1 MISTQS
7 KRKLSEGA
15 EELLEKYE
23 VLELIGTGS
32 FGKVL
37 YGRSRYN
44 ADMKVAI
51 KCIPKKKL
59 KKKLNLVRD

>member
-1 MISTQS
+1 M
-7 KRKLSEGA
+7 
-15 EELLEKYE
+15 
-23 VLELIGTGS
+23 
-32 FGKVL
+32 L

-59 KKKLNLVRD
+59 KKKLNLVREEIAILRTLDHPNIVKYHDFFETSKNFFIIT